1 MKDLFDGLDFEG
13 IRKYTSELIQEMLST
28 VRQHE
33 VTLKGSVCTLMATT
47 LVLEGWSTKLNPDI
61 CIMERLK
68 ESLPKSAPPRIK
80 SIDDFLN

>member
-1 MKDLFDGLDFEG
+1 MKDLFDGLDFESV
-13 IRKYTSELIQEMLST
+13 RKYTSELIQEMLST

-68 ESLPKSAPPRIK
+68 ESLPKLAPLKIK
-80 SIDDFLN
+80 SIDDFLT